1 MKRLLGVAFLFAV
14 ILTGCSTSSDAKSQK
29 QTADLVIFH
38 SNDLTGYLTECG

>member
-1 MKRLLGVAFLFAV
+1 MKRLFGAAFVFAFMFA
-14 ILTGCSTSSDAKSQK
+14 GCSTSSDAKSQK

>member
-1 MKRLLGVAFLFAV
+1 MKRLIGAAFLFAV
-14 ILTGCSTSSDAKSQK
+14 MLAGCSASSDAKAQK